1 MAEEKAKLGRPSIY
15 TEEIATEICE
25 RIANGES
32 LRIICKEENMPS
44 RKTVHLWLL
53 DKDKETFLHQ
63 YEIACNIRAEN
74 MFDELEE
81 IADNGIND
89 WSEREY
95 DNGNTSI
102 ILNGEAVA
110 RSRLRVDTRKWYLS
124 KVLPKKFGDKL
135 DVTSD
140 NQPINKISIE
150 IVNGTQ
156 TQIDET
162 DSGQLSV

>member
-1 MAEEKAKLGRPSIY
+1 MAEEKAKIGRPSIY

-32 LRIICKEENMPS
+32 SRSICKDEHMPFLS
-44 RKTVHLWLL
+44 TMYRWLL
-53 DKDKETFLHQ
+53 KPEHKSFCEQ
-63 YEIACNIRAEN
+63 YEIACNVRAEH
-74 MFDELEE
+74 MFDELLE
-81 IADNGIND
+81 IADDGTNDFVEKEFENGHMKI
-89 WSEREY
+89 EPQP
-95 DNGNTSI
+95 
-102 ILNGEAVA
+102 EAIG

-135 DVTSD
+135 DVTTD

-156 TQIDET
+156 TQVNET
-162 DSGQLSV
+162 DGEQLSV